1 MKKKTTKYRVRN
13 WPKYNKALVN
23 RGRLS
28 MWIDIETLTLWH
40 APKKDGQIGH
50 PKKYS
55 DLAIECMAILKEVY
69 RLPLRAA
76 QGLMQSVLNALKAGQ
91 TAPDYSTLSR
101 RRRKLKLSLPHTRHD
116 GMHLVVDSTGVKVY
130 GEGEWKVRQHGI
142 GKRRTWRKL
151 HIGVDEATGE
161 IVTAVV
167 TTNAMGDSQVVEEL
181 LGLVPDQIRQMS
193 ADGAYDT
200 RSVYEQ
206 LARRG
211 VIATIPPRKGAHIWQ
226 HANSKCQRKA
236 RDENLRGCRKLGR
249 KKWKEQSGYHRRS
262 LAETTM
268 FRYKQILGAGTRAKS
283 FGGQSAEMLLRC
295 KALNI
300 MTQHGRP
307 VSYRVEG

>member
-1 MKKKTTKYRVRN
+1 
-13 WPKYNKALVN
+13 
-23 RGRLS
+23 
-28 MWIDIETLTLWH
+28 MWIDVETLASWQ
-40 APKKDGQIGH
+40 APKKTGQIGH

-55 DLAIECMAILKEVY
+55 DIAIECMAILKEVY
-69 RLPLRAA
+69 HLPLRAA
-76 QGLMQSVLNALKAGQ
+76 QGLMQSVLNALRIVL

-101 RRRKLKLSLPHTRHD
+101 RRRKLKMSLPHTRHD

-130 GEGEWKVRQHGI
+130 GEWKVRQHGV

-161 IVTAVV
+161 IVTAAV
-167 TTNAMGDSQVVEEL
+167 TTNATGDSQVVERL
-181 LGLVPDQIRQMS
+181 LDLVSDQIQQMS

-200 RSVYEQ
+200 RGVYEQ
-206 LARRG
+206 LVKRN
-211 VIATIPPRKGAHIWQ
+211 ITATIPPRKGARIWQ
-226 HANSKCQRKA
+226 HANSKGQRKA
-236 RDENLRGCRKLGR
+236 RDENVRGCRKLGR

-307 VSYRVEG
+307 ESYRVDG